1 MIDYKSELNNEQLR
15 VVTAEA
21 GPMLIIAGAGSGKTR
36 ALTYRTAW
44 LIEQGV
50 PPDRILLA
58 TFTNKAARSML
69 SRVERLVGEQARLV
83 WGGTFHS
90 LGNRVLR
97 RHARRLGYEGNYSI
111 MDREDARQL
120 VSAAVMEAGIT
131 TKSEK
136 FPRSDRLME
145 MISLAANTSIPL
157 DVLVGD
163 RYPSAVPFLTD
174 ILKVAF
180 RYRLRKSELNVM
192 DFDDLLVKWRDL
204 LVEHS
209 DVREEYA
216 RKFEHI
222 LVDEYQDTNVIQANI
237 LELLSSFHR
246 NIMVVGDDSQSIYS
260 FRGADYSNILGF
272 PDRYEGAR
280 IFKLETNYRST
291 PPILNLAN
299 LSIVNNRRQYRK
311 QLRAVRQGGVRPVY
325 AALADALEQADFVA
339 QRIIEIVEEG
349 VPLNETAVLY
359 RAHHHSM
366 ELQMELVRRGIPFV
380 VRSGIRFFEQA
391 HVKDMTAFLRIAVN
405 PFDEL
410 AWKRVLG
417 LFGGIGRVRANAI
430 WKLLAGSDDP
440 RRFVFSRELEEG
452 LTKAV
457 QPGLRDLRDML
468 RILFESAETDQPWN
482 VIERVIAGGY
492 GTFLQ
497 SRYDNRRSREDD
509 LRQLAAFSRN
519 FDSLDEFLSD
529 LALMASLDEDDEVS
543 LKERKEPKVVLST
556 IHQAKGLEWSVVFMI
571 RCSEGAMPLARAL
584 REPGGVDEE
593 RRLFYVAATRAKDRL
608 YLCHPVI
615 EGNRGGWGRPCEPSR
630 FIRELIHGNAAE
642 AGTPFE
648 QWVIDRD

>member
-1 MIDYKSELNNEQLR
+1 
-15 VVTAEA
+15 
-21 GPMLIIAGAGSGKTR
+21 
-36 ALTYRTAW
+36 
-44 LIEQGV
+44 
-50 PPDRILLA
+50 
-58 TFTNKAARSML
+58 
-69 SRVERLVGEQARLV
+69 
-83 WGGTFHS
+83 
-90 LGNRVLR
+90 
-97 RHARRLGYEGNYSI
+97 

-204 LVEHS
+204 LVEHP

-339 QRIIEIVEEG
+339 QRIIELVEEG

-391 HVKDMTAFLRIAVN
+391 HVKDMTAFLRITVN
-405 PFDEL
+405 PLDEL

-417 LFGGIGRVRANAI
+417 LFSGIGRVRANAI

-492 GTFLQ
+492 GMFLQ

-519 FDSLDEFLSD
+519 FDSLEEFLSD